1 MAKTSDRPTQTIEA
15 LRPYVKRAMEDP
27 ELREDLIAAFVTARG
42 LYDKIAKERGVKGK
56 AAKVSKKDFQED
68 IQGLIEELS
77 DASDRLQGESKRKSH
92 KLRNRVILL
101 TGVTIGVLYNPWTG
115 AATREWISEQL
126 AGGGPNGFEE
136 FGAESLA
143 TESETSGIGTEPA
156 EA

>member
-1 MAKTSDRPTQTIEA
+1 MAKTSDRPTQTVEA
-15 LRPYVKRAMEDP
+15 LRPYVRRAMEDP

-77 DASDRLQGESKRKSH
+77 NASDRLQGETKRKSH

-115 AATREWISEQL
+115 AATREWISEQI
-126 AGGGPNGFEE
+126 AGSGTNGFEE
-136 FGAESLA
+136 FDVESITAEA
-143 TESETSGIGTEPA
+143 EGEIPGTSSEPA
-156 EA
+156 